1 MGKYTVKQLAELAGV
16 SVRTLHLYDKLGL
29 LQPSTRTESR
39 YRLYE
44 EKELLRL
51 QQILFYKELGFPL
64 QEIKSIMDDPDFD
77 VLHALQSHKEALKQ
91 RSERLLVLMGT
102 IDKTILKLK
111 GETMIKD
118 EELYEGLSQ
127 EKATAYR
134 KEAIEKYGEDT
145 VKRSEN
151 FLKSLGKE
159 GLEKLKSD
167 SKDIREKLYV
177 LRNEDPS
184 NSNVQEQI
192 ARLYENIRMFWG
204 TAGLADKQKEAFK
217 GLGQLYVN
225 DDRFTMIDD
234 QPQPEFA
241 NLLCKAMEY
250 YADQNL

>member
-1 MGKYTVKQLAELAGV
+1 
-16 SVRTLHLYDKLGL
+16 
-29 LQPSTRTESR
+29 
-39 YRLYE
+39 
-44 EKELLRL
+44 
-51 QQILFYKELGFPL
+51 
-64 QEIKSIMDDPDFD
+64 MDDPDFD

-167 SKDIREKLYV
+167 SKDIREKLYA

-241 NLLCKAMEY
+241 KFLCKAMEY